1 VSSSTCTSNAFT
13 FHFQKTVTATFLQ
26 PSGKNTSSYLAILR
40 VDQPN
45 PLHHLTLHFV
55 AVGTLVANA
64 EMIPGGTLCTK
75 TSQAAAKPAQ
85 SYD

>member
-1 VSSSTCTSNAFT
+1 MDVF
-13 FHFQKTVTATFLQ
+13 
-26 PSGKNTSSYLAILR
+26 
-40 VDQPN
+40 
-45 PLHHLTLHFV
+45 

-85 SYD
+85 SCGVTWGKSMKYTNLLPHDV